1 MNINGYRSSQIYR
14 ELLLIVVKIVE
25 TMTKNQTLQE
35 ISLDDSKFFKTFF
48 TLTILYKNKFEKSEK
63 CNLGI
68 CQ

>member
-48 TLTILYKNKFEKSEK
+48 TLTIL
-63 CNLGI
+63 
-68 CQ
+68 